1 MPDPALCPGHALPLT
16 FPPIDR
22 LPSTTSAAAD
32 QTALFGASQVLCSR
46 PTPRLFHGSYAS
58 SASYRGPGP
67 PWRLRAR
74 RGLPGSVCAPF
85 VRDVAIDPGRASAPR
100 VAVPHILPS
109 TMCTASAP
117 TLSPISWLIPT
128 PHTIA
133 VYAPK
138 KLSGHGPLHAL
149 PGASADGV

>member
-58 SASYRGPGP
+58 YYPRFMRSLMKEPALADEEWSRTVECSRCMKAVREGTT
-67 PWRLRAR
+67 RLVSEK
-74 RGLPGSVCAPF
+74 GG
-85 VRDVAIDPGRASAPR
+85 
-100 VAVPHILPS
+100 
-109 TMCTASAP
+109 
-117 TLSPISWLIPT
+117 
-128 PHTIA
+128 
-133 VYAPK
+133 
-138 KLSGHGPLHAL
+138 
-149 PGASADGV
+149 